1 MERNIVVLAHD
12 QKKPDL
18 VSLLTEVQEWLWQRT
33 VVATGRSAEA
43 LEKGDFKVPVKHLSP
58 GKSGGY
64 LEIVEM
70 INKGNVNIVIFL
82 RDHEVTHNHQDI
94 QDLLVACN
102 INNVP
107 LATNK
112 ASAKLLIL
120 GLLQME
126 KAKSKE

>member
-1 MERNIVVLAHD
+1 
-12 QKKPDL
+12 
-18 VSLLTEVQEWLWQRT
+18 
-33 VVATGRSAEA
+33 
-43 LEKGDFKVPVKHLSP
+43 
-58 GKSGGY
+58 
-64 LEIVEM
+64 M
-70 INKGNVNIVIFL
+70 INEGKVNIVIFL

-120 GLLQME
+120 GLLQFE
-126 KAKSKE
+126 KTHGRR